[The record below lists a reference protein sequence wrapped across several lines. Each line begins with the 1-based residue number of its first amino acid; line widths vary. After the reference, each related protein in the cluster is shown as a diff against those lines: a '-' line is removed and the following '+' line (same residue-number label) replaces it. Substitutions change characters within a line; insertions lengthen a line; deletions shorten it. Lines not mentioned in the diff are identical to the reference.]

1 MYEIKV
7 FPKGAAGFYSYSVSD
22 RDQAMDHF
30 AKIVAN
36 GYRRVNS
43 RGQLIQIMP
52 SEISEVRVVG
62 EELNTEYPDKFV
74 RT

>member
-1 MYEIKV
+1 MYELKI
-7 FPKGAAGFYSYSVSD
+7 FLKGAAGFYAYSVPD
-22 RDQAMDHF
+22 MDQAMDHF
-30 AKIVAN
+30 AKIVSN

-43 RGQLIQIMP
+43 RGQLVQIMP

-62 EELNTEYPDKFV
+62 HGLNTQYPDTFV